1 MSERKIANNHYP
13 GLDVVRVIAIA
24 GIVLMHV
31 LANGNYDLSGFLF
44 EKVIGTAGNF
54 TILFM
59 MVSAFGMCCGYYEKF
74 KAGTINIEAFYKRR
88 YEKLWPF
95 FALLCILDGIFNAG
109 VSIFVLISGY
119 FGIRRSTQKLIE
131 LESTVI
137 LYAVL
142 SALVGCYFGKASILS
157 IIKAFIPVST
167 NCYWFISC
175 YILLMIFS
183 PYINRAID
191 SMSELQHRQLLLLM
205 SAVFLVAPTVIYYSV
220 LGGQEC
226 YKYASFVFSG
236 VIY

>member
-1 MSERKIANNHYP
+1 MKKERNSSIEMLRILAM
-13 GLDVVRVIAIA
+13 L
-24 GIVLMHV
+24 GIVIMHT
-31 LANGNYDLSGFLF
+31 NGAVMEHGSGTGFAW
-44 EKVIGTAGNF
+44 TQ
-54 TILFM
+54 
-59 MVSAFGMCCGYYEKF
+59 
-74 KAGTINIEAFYKRR
+74 IEN
-88 YEKLWPF
+88 
-95 FALLCILDGIFNAG
+95 GIFNAG

-183 PYINRAID
+183 PYIKRAID
-191 SMSELQHRQLLLLM
+191 SMSELQHRQLLLIM

-220 LGGQEC
+220 LGGGQEC
-226 YKYASFVFSG
+226 YKYASFVFPG

>member
-1 MSERKIANNHYP
+1 MALGREKCMKRERNSSIEMLRILAM
-13 GLDVVRVIAIA
+13 L
-24 GIVLMHV
+24 GIVIMHT
-31 LANGNYDLSGFLF
+31 NGTVMEHGSGTGFAW
-44 EKVIGTAGNF
+44 TQ
-54 TILFM
+54 
-59 MVSAFGMCCGYYEKF
+59 
-74 KAGTINIEAFYKRR
+74 IENS
-88 YEKLWPF
+88 
-95 FALLCILDGIFNAG
+95 IFNAG

-137 LYAVL
+137 FYAVL
-142 SALVGCYFGKASILS
+142 SALVGCYFGKASIL
-157 IIKAFIPVST
+157 IKAFIPVST

-220 LGGQEC
+220 LGG
-226 YKYASFVFSG
+226 ARML
-236 VIY
+236 

>member
-1 MSERKIANNHYP
+1 
-13 GLDVVRVIAIA
+13 
-24 GIVLMHV
+24 MHT
-31 LANGNYDLSGFLF
+31 NGAVMEHGSGTGFAW
-44 EKVIGTAGNF
+44 TQ
-54 TILFM
+54 
-59 MVSAFGMCCGYYEKF
+59 
-74 KAGTINIEAFYKRR
+74 IEN
-88 YEKLWPF
+88 
-95 FALLCILDGIFNAG
+95 GIFNAG

-183 PYINRAID
+183 PHINRAID

-220 LGGQEC
+220 LGG
-226 YKYASFVFSG
+226 ARML
-236 VIY
+236 

>member
-1 MSERKIANNHYP
+1 
-13 GLDVVRVIAIA
+13 
-24 GIVLMHV
+24 MHT
-31 LANGNYDLSGFLF
+31 NGAVMEHGSGTGFAW
-44 EKVIGTAGNF
+44 TQ
-54 TILFM
+54 
-59 MVSAFGMCCGYYEKF
+59 
-74 KAGTINIEAFYKRR
+74 IEN
-88 YEKLWPF
+88 
-95 FALLCILDGIFNAG
+95 GIFNAG

-226 YKYASFVFSG
+226 YKYASFVFCG

>member
-1 MSERKIANNHYP
+1 MKRERNSSIEMLRILAM
-13 GLDVVRVIAIA
+13 L
-24 GIVLMHV
+24 GIVIMH
-31 LANGNYDLSGFLF
+31 ANGAVMEHGSGTGFAW
-44 EKVIGTAGNF
+44 TQ
-54 TILFM
+54 
-59 MVSAFGMCCGYYEKF
+59 
-74 KAGTINIEAFYKRR
+74 IEN
-88 YEKLWPF
+88 
-95 FALLCILDGIFNAG
+95 GIFNAG

-142 SALVGCYFGKASILS
+142 SALVGCYFGKESILS

-205 SAVFLVAPTVIYYSV
+205 SAVFLVTPTVIYYSV

>member
-1 MSERKIANNHYP
+1 MAFGREECMKKERNSSIEMLRILAM
-13 GLDVVRVIAIA
+13 L
-24 GIVLMHV
+24 GIVIMHT
-31 LANGNYDLSGFLF
+31 NGAVMEHGSGTGFAW
-44 EKVIGTAGNF
+44 TQ
-54 TILFM
+54 
-59 MVSAFGMCCGYYEKF
+59 
-74 KAGTINIEAFYKRR
+74 IEN
-88 YEKLWPF
+88 
-95 FALLCILDGIFNAG
+95 GIFNAG

-220 LGGQEC
+220 LGGG
-226 YKYASFVFSG
+226 KN
-236 VIY
+236 VINMLLLYFLGSYI